1 MKFPWV
7 ILSMLSVAAL
17 VFGLLLGIKSIRI
30 TETEIIDFYADD
42 FVRKMNKKGVSIDRS
57 ACYAK
62 VSESLWERM
71 IVVCDINASSFLEY
85 PIGPWGQLLVEVPVV
100 GLREGI

>member
-1 MKFPWV
+1 MKFPWAILS
-7 ILSMLSVAAL
+7 ILSMAAL
-17 VFGLLLGIKSIRI
+17 VLGLLLGIKSIRI

-62 VSESLWERM
+62 VSESFWERM

-85 PIGPWGQLLVEVPVV
+85 SVGVWGQLLVEAPII
-100 GLREGI
+100 GLRVGI

>member
-1 MKFPWV
+1 MKFPWAILS
-7 ILSMLSVAAL
+7 ILSMSAL
-17 VFGLLLGIKSIRI
+17 VLGLLLGIKSIRI

-62 VSESLWERM
+62 VSESFWERM

-85 PIGPWGQLLVEVPVV
+85 PVGVWGQLLVEAPII
-100 GLREGI
+100 GLREGS

>member
-1 MKFPWV
+1 MKFPWA
-7 ILSMLSVAAL
+7 ILSILSIVALA
-17 VFGLLLGIKSIRI
+17 FGLLLGMKSVRI

-42 FVRKMNKKGVSIDRS
+42 FVNKMTEKGVSIDRL

-62 VSESLWERM
+62 VSERFWERM
-71 IVVCDINASSFLEY
+71 IVICDIDAATFLEY
-85 PIGPWGQLLVEVPVV
+85 TVGAWGQLLTEKPRV

>member
-1 MKFPWV
+1 MKLPWA

-42 FVRKMNKKGVSIDRS
+42 FLQKMSKKGVSIDRS
-57 ACYAK
+57 ACYAT
-62 VSESLWERM
+62 VSESFWERM
-71 IVVCDINASSFLEY
+71 IIVCDIDASSFLEY
-85 PIGPWGQLLVEVPVV
+85 PIGAWGQLLVEAPLV
-100 GLREGI
+100 GSREGI

>member
-1 MKFPWV
+1 MKFPWA

-17 VFGLLLGIKSIRI
+17 VFGLLLGIKSVRI
-30 TETEIIDFYADD
+30 TETEIIDFYADE

-57 ACYAK
+57 ACYAT
-62 VSESLWERM
+62 VSENFWERM
-71 IVVCDINASSFLEY
+71 IVVCHSDPRSFLEY
-85 PIGPWGQLLVEVPVV
+85 PIGAWGQMLVKEPLV

>member
-7 ILSMLSVAAL
+7 ILGILSIAAL
-17 VFGLLLGIKSIRI
+17 VFGLLLGMKSVRI
-30 TETEIIDFYADD
+30 TETEIIDFYADE

-57 ACYAK
+57 ACYAT
-62 VSESLWERM
+62 VSESFWERM
-71 IVVCDINASSFLEY
+71 TVVCDIDASSFLEY
-85 PIGPWGQLLVEVPVV
+85 PVGAWGQLLVEAPLI

>member
-1 MKFPWV
+1 MV
-7 ILSMLSVAAL
+7 AL
-17 VFGLLLGIKSIRI
+17 VFGLLLGVKSIRI
-30 TETEIIDFYADD
+30 TETEIIDFYADE

-62 VSESLWERM
+62 VSEGFWERM
-71 IVVCDINASSFLEY
+71 TVVCDINSSSFLEY
-85 PIGPWGQLLVEVPVV
+85 PVGAWGQLLVEAPLL

>member
-1 MKFPWV
+1 MKFPWA

-17 VFGLLLGIKSIRI
+17 VFGLLLGIKSIKI

-42 FVRKMNKKGVSIDRS
+42 FVRQMNKKGVSIDRS

-62 VSESLWERM
+62 VSESFWERM
-71 IVVCDINASSFLEY
+71 TLICEIDSSSFLEY
-85 PIGPWGQLLVEVPVV
+85 PIGAWGQLLVKEPLV

>member
-1 MKFPWV
+1 MKFPWA
-7 ILSMLSVAAL
+7 ILSILSVTAL
-17 VFGLLLGIKSIRI
+17 VFGLLLGIKSIKI

-62 VSESLWERM
+62 GSESFWERM
-71 IVVCDINASSFLEY
+71 IVVCDIDDFSFLKY
-85 PIGPWGQLLVEVPVV
+85 PIGPWGQLLVEAPLV

>member
-1 MKFPWV
+1 MKFPWA
-7 ILSMLSVAAL
+7 ILSMLSVVAL
-17 VFGLLLGIKSIRI
+17 LLGLLLGIKSIKI

-57 ACYAK
+57 ACYAT
-62 VSESLWERM
+62 VSESFWVRM
-71 IVVCDINASSFLEY
+71 IIVCDIDASSFLEY
-85 PIGPWGQLLVEVPVV
+85 PIGAWGQLLVEAPLF

>member
-1 MKFPWV
+1 MKFPWA
-7 ILSMLSVAAL
+7 ILSILSIAAL
-17 VFGLLLGIKSIRI
+17 AFGLLLGMKSVRI

-42 FVRKMNKKGVSIDRS
+42 FVKKMNEKGVSIDRL

-62 VSESLWERM
+62 VSERFWERM

-85 PIGPWGQLLVEVPVV
+85 PVGVWGQLLVEAPII

>member
-7 ILSMLSVAAL
+7 ILGILSIAAL
-17 VFGLLLGIKSIRI
+17 VFGLLLGMKSVRI

-42 FVRKMNKKGVSIDRS
+42 FVKKMNKKGVSIDRS

-62 VSESLWERM
+62 VSESFWERM
-71 IVVCDINASSFLEY
+71 IIICDIDASSFLEY
-85 PIGPWGQLLVEVPVV
+85 PIGIWGQLLVEAPLF
-100 GLREGI
+100 GLKEGI

>member
-1 MKFPWV
+1 MKFPWA
-7 ILSMLSVAAL
+7 ILSILSIAAL
-17 VFGLLLGIKSIRI
+17 AFGLLLGMKSVRI

-42 FVRKMNKKGVSIDRS
+42 FVKKMNEKGVSIDRL

-62 VSESLWERM
+62 VSERFWERM
-71 IVVCDINASSFLEY
+71 IVACDINASSFLEY
-85 PIGPWGQLLVEVPVV
+85 PVGVWGQLLVEAPII

>member
-1 MKFPWV
+1 MKFPWAILS
-7 ILSMLSVAAL
+7 ILSMSAL
-17 VFGLLLGIKSIRI
+17 VLGLLLGIKSIRI

-62 VSESLWERM
+62 VSESFWERM

-85 PIGPWGQLLVEVPVV
+85 PVGVWWHLLVEAPII

>member
-1 MKFPWV
+1 MKFPWA

-42 FVRKMNKKGVSIDRS
+42 FVRKMSEKGVSIDRS
-57 ACYAK
+57 ACYAM
-62 VSESLWERM
+62 VSESFWERM

-85 PIGPWGQLLVEVPVV
+85 PVGAWGQLLIEKPRVV
-100 GLREGI
+100 LREGI

>member
-7 ILSMLSVAAL
+7 ILGILSIAAL
-17 VFGLLLGIKSIRI
+17 VFGLLLGMKSVRI

-42 FVRKMNKKGVSIDRS
+42 FVKKMNKKGVSIDRS

-62 VSESLWERM
+62 VPESFWERM
-71 IVVCDINASSFLEY
+71 IVICDIDASSFLEY
-85 PIGPWGQLLVEVPVV
+85 PIGIWGQLLVEAPLF
-100 GLREGI
+100 GLKEGI